1 MGMMDMFGK
10 LGEMKKAMEEVKQRL
25 DNVMVEGSAGEGT
38 VRVIMTGNREVREIT
53 VDPRYLKEDRKE
65 ELEELLVI
73 AVNRAGE
80 KAQNTS
86 ESELKAAGKG
96 ILPNIPGLF

>member
-1 MGMMDMFGK
+1 MMDMFGK

-25 DNVMVEGSAGEGT
+25 DSVMVEGAAGEDT
-38 VRVIMTGNREVREIT
+38 VKVFMTGNREVKEIKI
-53 VDPRYLKEDRKE
+53 DPRYLKEDRKE

-80 KAQNTS
+80 RAQNTS
-86 ESELKAAGKG
+86 ESELKAAGQG